1 MYSKQYWIHRCNV
14 PQMSI
19 SLETKLMSFQT
30 EDSDLKIAVLLPLKT
45 EDLQLQK
52 FEETT

>member
-1 MYSKQYWIHRCNV
+1 
-14 PQMSI
+14 MSI

-30 EDSDLKIAVLLPLKT
+30 EDSPDLKIAVLLPLKT